1 MGNHLDL
8 PATTTYGEQHT
19 QITGQK
25 GSQLTYRSTLGGSSF
40 LRTFHYV
47 HSHHGL
53 VVVKVSSP
61 HLESSC
67 SSNRSRPWC
76 MLLPVAWACPF
87 LATSSPARPLRA
99 YVYIWREV
107 LQVYTIR
114 ETRDREENSR
124 SHPPAILA
132 AQDQLLALNE
142 KLEHIRSPHVCRYR
156 TFEIKSS
163 LAYMLRPYLYSTL
176 HDRVLVRSY

>member
-1 MGNHLDL
+1 MVR
-8 PATTTYGEQHT
+8 A
-19 QITGQK
+19 IIC
-25 GSQLTYRSTLGGSSF
+25 ST
-40 LRTFHYV
+40 H
-47 HSHHGL
+47 
-53 VVVKVSSP
+53 
-61 HLESSC
+61 C
-67 SSNRSRPWC
+67 
-76 MLLPVAWACPF
+76 
-87 LATSSPARPLRA
+87 
-99 YVYIWREV
+99 

-114 ETRDREENSR
+114 EIRDRDENSR

-176 HDRVLVRSY
+176 HDRVLVCYFEMGLICVL